1 MTAQA
6 TDTAAPADPGTRLA
20 DLEADSAKAYERIE
34 RENAEE
40 RLSSWRFAAAIGV
53 LFIVGAGVFVAAA
66 VLLDWRATTDPI
78 TSVLLIIAVFLFL
91 GAMAGP
97 IIAIAMQ
104 RARARHNEL
113 SQREFDSI
121 DRAAASID
129 DEALGDLISFN
140 FRLMDRFINVALGQ
154 AKASYLFCA
163 GAATAALLV
172 LLAGTTALLAVNSVS
187 AQVTV
192 GVITAAGVTL
202 SGFISST
209 FMNVYKMTSRQ
220 MSYYYGQPLVHCFL
234 LHAEWLAQRS
244 QPEDPVQHR
253 LIDATLGASRN
264 AQQQLLDLM
273 EVRQSKGG

>member
-1 MTAQA
+1 V
-6 TDTAAPADPGTRLA
+6 APEDLKARLA
-20 DLEADSAKAYERIE
+20 NLEADSAKAYERIG
-34 RENAEE
+34 RENVEE
-40 RLSSWRFAAAIGV
+40 RLSARRFAVAVGV
-53 LFIVGAGVFVAAA
+53 IFVVGAGVFIAAA
-66 VLLDWRATTDPI
+66 VLLDWRRPTDPI
-78 TSVLLIIAVFLFL
+78 TSILLITAVFLLL
-91 GAMAGP
+91 GSMAGP
-97 IIAIAMQ
+97 IIAIALQ

-129 DEALGDLISFN
+129 DEALGGLVSFN

-163 GAATAALLV
+163 GAASAALLV
-172 LLAGTTALLAVNSVS
+172 LLAGTTALLAVSSVS

-192 GVITAAGVTL
+192 GVITAAGVAL

-209 FMNVYKMTSRQ
+209 FMDVYKMTSRQ
-220 MSYYYGQPLVHCFL
+220 ISYYYGQPLVHCFL

-244 QPEDPVQHR
+244 QQEDPIQHR

-273 EVRQSKGG
+273 EIRQSKGS